1 MSVYTSVSPEQ
12 LGEILSEFELGDLL
26 GFEGIAAAIENTNYF
41 LTTSAGK
48 FVLTIFETLPVVEL
62 DYFLELMAH
71 LADRNIPNPVP
82 VKTRGESFLGSV
94 SGKPCAVVNR
104 LEGKSVSVPT
114 KDNCRQV
121 GAALAQLHLAAADF
135 EGRRVNDRGGAW
147 RAGVLQKAADCLP
160 AEDLGLIDALG
171 TIADIES
178 WQSVPQGVVHADLF
192 RDNVLF
198 AGEQLSGIIDF
209 YYAFNGPLIYDLAI
223 VAADWAWVPFMYFE
237 PQRAAALVAG
247 YTSVRPV
254 LECEVEL
261 WTDALAA
268 AGLRFYLS
276 RVHDMCFPKSGER
289 TQLKDPAPFAA
300 LFRATMESRSHFLSV
315 WE

>member
-12 LGEILSEFELGDLL
+12 LGAILSEFELGALL
-26 GFEGIAAAIENTNYF
+26 GFEGIAAGIENSNYF
-41 LTTSAGK
+41 LTTSTGK
-48 FVLTIFETLPVVEL
+48 FVLTIFETLPVGEL

-71 LADRNIPNPVP
+71 LAHRNIPNPVP
-82 VKTRGESFLGSV
+82 VKTRGGSFLGSV

-104 LEGKSVSVPT
+104 LEGTSVSVPSE
-114 KDNCRQV
+114 DDCRQV
-121 GAALAQLHLAAADF
+121 GAALAQLHLAAAEF
-135 EGRRVNDRGGAW
+135 TGSRANDRGAAW
-147 RAGVLQKAADCLP
+147 RSGVLQKVADCLP
-160 AEDLGLIDALG
+160 AEDLGRIHTLG
-171 TIADIES
+171 KIANPEN
-178 WQSVPQGVVHADLF
+178 WQWVPQGVLHADLF

-247 YTSVRPV
+247 YTSLRPV

-276 RVHDMCFPKSGER
+276 RVHEMRFPKSGER
-289 TQLKDPAPFAA
+289 TQLKDPAPFAG
-300 LFRATMESRSHFLSV
+300 LFRAAMDSRSHFLSV
-315 WE
+315 WA